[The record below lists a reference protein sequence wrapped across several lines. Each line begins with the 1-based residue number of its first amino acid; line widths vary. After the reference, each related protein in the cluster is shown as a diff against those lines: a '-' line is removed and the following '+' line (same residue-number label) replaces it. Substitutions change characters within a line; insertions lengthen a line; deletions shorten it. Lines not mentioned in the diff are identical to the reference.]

1 LAHHRLCQPLERFY
15 SRAYRRCNDSV
26 SAVLE
31 LTLLTEPEGLITMT
45 TIVLASQSSSRRR
58 LLESAGL
65 SPTIIVSHVDEETEF
80 FNSLAPADMV
90 IALAITK
97 AHTVREQID
106 FPAIIIGCDS
116 TFEFDG
122 QSLGKPGTPEIATE
136 RAKRVRGNSGL
147 LHTGH
152 CIIDTA
158 KDIEISD
165 RVTTRVRFD
174 HMSDEEI
181 ADYVATEE
189 PLHVAGGFTLD
200 GFSSPFIPSIEGD
213 YTNVVGI
220 SMPFVRKAFANLGYT
235 WPEAKKL
242 R

>member
-1 LAHHRLCQPLERFY
+1 MPSDLPQ
-15 SRAYRRCNDSV
+15 
-26 SAVLE
+26 
-31 LTLLTEPEGLITMT
+31 
-45 TIVLASQSSSRRR
+45 IVLASQSKSRRR

-65 SPTIIVSHVDEETEF
+65 SPKIIVSNVDEETDF
-80 FNSLAPADMV
+80 FNSMVPSDMV

-122 QSLGKPGTPEIATE
+122 KSLGKPGTPEIAIE
-136 RAKRVRGNSGL
+136 RARRVRGNSGL

-152 CIIDTA
+152 CIIDTF

-165 RVTTRVRFD
+165 RVTTRVNFAD
-174 HMSDEEI
+174 MSDEEI
-181 ADYVATEE
+181 HDYVATEE

-200 GFSSPFIPSIEGD
+200 GFSSPFISSIEGD

-220 SMPFVRKAFANLGYT
+220 SMPFLRKACSQLGYT
-235 WPEAKKL
+235 WPQVKGF
-242 R
+242 

>member
-1 LAHHRLCQPLERFY
+1 MPT
-15 SRAYRRCNDSV
+15 V
-26 SAVLE
+26 
-31 LTLLTEPEGLITMT
+31 
-45 TIVLASQSSSRRR
+45 VLASQSTSRRR

-65 SPTIIVSHVDEETEF
+65 KPKIMVSHVDEETPF
-80 FNSLAPADMV
+80 FNSLTPADMV

-97 AHTVREQID
+97 AHTIRDQID

-116 TFEFDG
+116 TFEFEG
-122 QSLGKPGTPEIATE
+122 ESLGKPGEPAIAKE
-136 RAKRVRGNSGL
+136 RASRVRGNSGY

-152 CIIDTA
+152 CVIDTA

-165 RVTTRVRFD
+165 RVTTKVTFSD
-174 HMSDEEI
+174 MTDEEI
-181 ADYVATEE
+181 DDYVASGE

-220 SMPFVRKAFANLGYT
+220 SMPFLRKAMNQLGYS
-235 WPEAKKL
+235 WPEVKEMV
-242 R
+242 

>member
-1 LAHHRLCQPLERFY
+1 MPT
-15 SRAYRRCNDSV
+15 V
-26 SAVLE
+26 
-31 LTLLTEPEGLITMT
+31 
-45 TIVLASQSSSRRR
+45 VLASQSTSRRR

-65 SPTIIVSHVDEETEF
+65 KPKIMVSHVDEETPF

-97 AHTVREQID
+97 AHTIRDLID

-116 TFEFDG
+116 TFEFEG
-122 QSLGKPGTPEIATE
+122 ESLGKPGEPAIAKE
-136 RAKRVRGNSGL
+136 RASRVRGNSGF

-152 CIIDTA
+152 CIIDTS
-158 KDIEISD
+158 KNLEISD
-165 RVTTRVRFD
+165 RVTTKVTFSDMTD
-174 HMSDEEI
+174 HEI
-181 ADYVATEE
+181 DDYVASGE

-220 SMPFVRKAFANLGYT
+220 SMPFLRKAMNQLGYS
-235 WPEAKKL
+235 WPDVKEMV
-242 R
+242 

>member
-1 LAHHRLCQPLERFY
+1 MPT
-15 SRAYRRCNDSV
+15 V
-26 SAVLE
+26 
-31 LTLLTEPEGLITMT
+31 
-45 TIVLASQSSSRRR
+45 VLASQSSSRRR

-65 SPTIIVSHVDEETEF
+65 KPKIMVSHVDEETPF
-80 FNSLAPADMV
+80 FNSLSPADMV

-97 AHTVREQID
+97 AHTIRDQIN

-116 TFEFDG
+116 TFEFQG
-122 QSLGKPGTPEIATE
+122 ESLGKPGEPAIAKE
-136 RAKRVRGNSGL
+136 RASRVRGNSGY

-158 KDIEISD
+158 RSIEISD
-165 RVTTRVRFD
+165 RVTTKVTF
-174 HMSDEEI
+174 SDMTDDEI
-181 ADYVATEE
+181 DDYVASGE

-220 SMPFVRKAFANLGYT
+220 SMPFLRKAMNQLGYS
-235 WPEAKKL
+235 WPEVKEMV
-242 R
+242 